1 MPPKSTTYQ
10 KRFRVLRA
18 EAERG
23 STRAMQ
29 EPRQGYHVNRLMMN
43 GELVS
48 LKDRLKKSLR
58 RP

>member
-1 MPPKSTTYQ
+1 MAPKPTTYQ

-23 STRAMQ
+23 SMTAMQ
-29 EPRQGYHVNRLMMN
+29 ELHQRYHVNRLMMN

-48 LKDRLKKSLR
+48 LKERLKQSLR
-58 RP
+58 KL

>member
-1 MPPKSTTYQ
+1 MAPKPTAYQ

-23 STRAMQ
+23 SMRAMQ
-29 EPRQGYHVNRLMMN
+29 ELHQRYHVNRLMMN

-48 LKDRLKKSLR
+48 LKDKLQQSLR
-58 RP
+58 RL

>member
-1 MPPKSTTYQ
+1 MPPKPTTYQ

-23 STRAMQ
+23 SMRAM
-29 EPRQGYHVNRLMMN
+29 EELRQRYHVNRLMMN

-48 LKDRLKKSLR
+48 LNDRLKESLR
-58 RP
+58 RL

>member
-1 MPPKSTTYQ
+1 MPPKPTTYQ

-23 STRAMQ
+23 SMIAMQ
-29 EPRQGYHVNRLMMN
+29 ELHQRYHVNRLMMN

-48 LKDRLKKSLR
+48 LKERLKESLR
-58 RP
+58 RL

>member
-1 MPPKSTTYQ
+1 MPPKPTTYQ

-23 STRAMQ
+23 SMTAMQ
-29 EPRQGYHVNRLMMN
+29 ELHQRYHVNRLMIK

-48 LKDRLKKSLR
+48 LKERLKESLR
-58 RP
+58 RL